1 MNAAT
6 ITTTQQAPAVAPGEA
21 PEELGGSVEE
31 RADALFGPNIIEE
44 DEGAEGTEEAP
55 AVAAAPAAEKTAEQL
70 AADRKARRDADL
82 AALKAKTREGVDAKT
97 ARSEVETLRR
107 QIEQE
112 RQARAGLVDPRGLTP
127 LQILELG
134 QLAGHA
140 PDSMVEALKAAK
152 DNPEYAVRKV
162 VDPEIQQLRQQL
174 HQERQQREQFE
185 NQYRAAQERA
195 EEDRVHQEMVTF
207 ASENAPT
214 APYSASFLKA
224 FGPGKFRSAIEHV
237 LEQGRVVGSNQ
248 QAVLDAVEDFLIEE
262 HRTTQQ
268 GLSAWMPT
276 AAAAPQRTQANHPRL
291 SGTATQAPT
300 HVTNQLAQQ
309 RSSVVDEDTDLQ
321 ELPYEER
328 ASVIFKRHVR

>member
-6 ITTTQQAPAVAPGEA
+6 ITTTQQAPAAAPAEA

-44 DEGAEGTEEAP
+44 DEGAEGAEGAP
-55 AVAAAPAAEKTAEQL
+55 AVAAAPDAPKTEEQL

-152 DNPEYAVRKV
+152 DNPEFAVRKV

-224 FGPGKFRSAIEHV
+224 FGAGKFRSAIEHV

-268 GLSAWMPT
+268 GLSAWTPT
-276 AAAAPQRTQANHPRL
+276 AAAAPQRTQANHPRSL
-291 SGTATQAPT
+291 GTATQAPT

-309 RSSVVDEDTDLQ
+309 RSSVVDEEAALQ
-321 ELPYEER
+321 DLPYAER
-328 ASVIFKRHVR
+328 SALVFKRLR